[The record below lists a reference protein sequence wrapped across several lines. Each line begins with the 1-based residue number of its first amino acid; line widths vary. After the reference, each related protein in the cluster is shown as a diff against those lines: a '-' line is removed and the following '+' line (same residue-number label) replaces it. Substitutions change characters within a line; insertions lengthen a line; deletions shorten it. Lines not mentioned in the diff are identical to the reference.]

1 MSKIKEAIET
11 AITNVKNQVR
21 SVYGARIYDNNQ
33 VILILQ
39 ELLETASEDGAD
51 TAGAVV
57 TQTDVERLVARIE
70 ERIDKNIHSMSDSD
84 IVDEDSIEISLGGGR
99 YSIEN
104 IDCDKDQIISEATY
118 GIDDEIAGWAYDL
131 KIVIEE

>member
-1 MSKIKEAIET
+1 MSKVKQAIKT
-11 AITNVKNQVR
+11 ALEQINNASHNT
-21 SVYGARIYDNNQ
+21 YGAKIYTFDQ
-33 VILILQ
+33 VAMILQ
-39 ELLETASEDGAD
+39 DIMATADEDED

-57 TQTDVERLVARIE
+57 TQTDVDRLVARIE
-70 ERIDKNIHSMSDSD
+70 ERIDKNISGMSDSD

-99 YSIEN
+99 YSIDN